1 MPQARRSYFIAPIFV
16 LPLIACGGSQPSLKE
31 PASTSTSASTTND
44 GLDAMTDE
52 QLVRKLLDVTGA
64 AQLGKQVG
72 DGMIDAF
79 KKMPNL
85 PPGFLDKFKQNMRTD
100 ELVELIV
107 PVYLK
112 HYDHATL
119 VAAIRFYNTDAGKK
133 IVAEL
138 PAVTAESMEVGKKWG
153 AQLAKKTLADLGQ
166 PTD

>member
-1 MPQARRSYFIAPIFV
+1 
-16 LPLIACGGSQPSLKE
+16 
-31 PASTSTSASTTND
+31 
-44 GLDAMTDE
+44 MTDE
-52 QLVRKLLDVTGA
+52 QLVRRLLEVTGA

-72 DGMIDAF
+72 DSMIDAF
-79 KKMPNL
+79 QKIPNL
-85 PPGFLDKFKQNMRTD
+85 PAGFLEKFKQNLRTD
-100 ELVELIV
+100 ELIELIV

-138 PAVTAESMEVGKKWG
+138 PAVTAESMEIGKKWG
-153 AQLAKKTLADLGQ
+153 AKLAKKTLADLGQ